1 VNTYSTRITA
11 IVKGHRLEFSGDY
24 VTAISKKHA
33 QHILDTT
40 ERGYMRVY
48 EILIATVDE
57 ETGKKVSYDNKEML
71 N

>member
-1 VNTYSTRITA
+1 LNTYSTRITA
-11 IVKGHRLEFSGDY
+11 IVKGHRLEFYGDY

-48 EILIATVDE
+48 EILIAIVDE
-57 ETGKKVSYDNKEML
+57 ETGKKVGYENKQIL